1 MNVTTPPTGLKIV
14 RELVREMEDRLYP
27 LFYRTLAPP
36 EYHVY
41 LHADDYRELEAIVP
55 LIVAD
60 AQRQLNDR
68 VDELNKRPRWA
79 VFDDKSPI
87 ELPPGGWAIFF
98 RPDANGEI
106 APGELGIVSRLSVP
120 VSLRY
125 DGGAPTVRIGRTVVT
140 GTVRRTAVAEEAA
153 GSPARPAQSD
163 TEPSSTRPG
172 PGTREQTRPLEPAM
186 APGLASLAY
195 VDDDGPHVVVMRKDL
210 ISIGRGGSAHWVDVQ
225 VAADAHVSREHCRIR
240 HDAGRFFL
248 QDVSTG
254 GTSVSGSK
262 PAPFLR
268 TNNGRVEETGQEH
281 ELPRRARIE
290 LAGALVIEFDAETV
304 R

>member
-1 MNVTTPPTGLKIV
+1 MNVTNPPTGLKIV
-14 RELVREMEDRLYP
+14 QELVREMEDRLYP

-36 EYHVY
+36 VYHIY

-68 VDELNKRPRWA
+68 VDQLNKRPRWA
-79 VFDDKSPI
+79 VIGDKSPI
-87 ELPPGGWAIFF
+87 EVPPGGWAIVF

-125 DGGAPTVRIGRTVVT
+125 DGGASTVRIGRTVVT
-140 GTVRRTAVAEEAA
+140 GTVRRTSVAEDVAH
-153 GSPARPAQSD
+153 SPTHPAHSD
-163 TEPSSTRPG
+163 TEHSAERPDI
-172 PGTREQTRPLEPAM
+172 RDETRPLGPAV
-186 APGLASLAY
+186 PTGIASLAY
-195 VDDDGPHVVVMRKDL
+195 VDEDGPHVALMRKDV
-210 ISIGRGGSAHWVDVQ
+210 ISIGRGGSTHWVDVQ
-225 VAADAHVSREHCRIR
+225 VAADTHISREHCRIR

-248 QDVSTG
+248 QDVSTW
-254 GTSVSGSK
+254 GTSINGSK
-262 PAPFLR
+262 VAPFLR

-281 ELPRRARIE
+281 QLPRRARID
-290 LAGALVIEFDAETV
+290 LAGALVIEFDAETG